1 MKKNKYLSRVN
12 DSKLDINSPGIGL
25 GWQLAQS
32 NVHKTRL
39 DTIRIISQLLRARTR
54 RERLQS

>member
-12 DSKLDINSPGIGL
+12 DSKLDINSLGIGL